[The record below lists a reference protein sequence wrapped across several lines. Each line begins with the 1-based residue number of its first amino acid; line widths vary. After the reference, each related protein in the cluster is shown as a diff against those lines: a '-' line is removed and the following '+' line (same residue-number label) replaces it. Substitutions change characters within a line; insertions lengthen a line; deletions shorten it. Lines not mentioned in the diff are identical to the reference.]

1 MKIGIFVQRCFS
13 LNPTQEKMRK
23 IFVLTAERDGR
34 VWWVYHPILVAER
47 LKAESR
53 RA

>member
-1 MKIGIFVQRCFS
+1 MKIRLFVHKIH
-13 LNPTQEKMRK
+13 PTQGK
-23 IFVLTAERDGR
+23 ICKIVVLTAERDGR
-34 VWWVYHPILVAER
+34 GLWVYHPILVAER